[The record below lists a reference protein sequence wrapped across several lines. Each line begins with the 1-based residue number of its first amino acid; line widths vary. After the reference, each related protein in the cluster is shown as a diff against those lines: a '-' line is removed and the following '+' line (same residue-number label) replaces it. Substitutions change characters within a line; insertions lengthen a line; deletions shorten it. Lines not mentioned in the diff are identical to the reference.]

1 MIKDFRAVKPAGK
14 VFGGISKGGGSI
26 GVSVMIPNKV
36 KSATLSTTTTGVT
49 LSTASITA
57 DTEVIVTSPTNPD
70 PLDNLIGE
78 DSSELIGETLASLRS
93 ENGTD
98 INILIDVVYTQDDD
112 TTYTETIEI
121 PQES

>member
-1 MIKDFRAVKPAGK
+1 M
-14 VFGGISKGGGSI
+14 
-26 GVSVMIPNKV
+26 
-36 KSATLSTTTTGVT
+36 
-49 LSTASITA
+49 STASITA
-57 DTEVIVTSPTNPD
+57 DTDVIVTAPANPD

-78 DSSELIGETLASLRS
+78 DSSELIGETLAALRS

-121 PQES
+121 PQEA